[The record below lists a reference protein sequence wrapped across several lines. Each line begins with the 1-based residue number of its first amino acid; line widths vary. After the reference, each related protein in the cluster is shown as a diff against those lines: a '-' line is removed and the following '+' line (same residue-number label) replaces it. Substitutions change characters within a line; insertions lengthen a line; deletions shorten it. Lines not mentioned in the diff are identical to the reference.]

1 VTVPLETIF
10 WAGCIITVAYV
21 VYGLTGFGASI
32 VAIPLLAL
40 LFPLR
45 FSVPMM
51 VVFDL
56 GAGLIVG
63 WRGRG
68 RIETTELRRLI
79 PYMLVGVGLGA
90 TVLVKASDR
99 WLLLTLAV
107 FLIGYASWSL
117 AWPSGDRR
125 IGPRW
130 AAPLGTLGGMFAAT
144 FGTGGPLF
152 AIYLARRLSDKS
164 TLRTT
169 LSSMVTIAG
178 VARLAVFAVAG
189 LYLQSGLLIVAA
201 SLAPFALGGLFI
213 GSKAHGA
220 LPAQGMVKV
229 ILVLLIVSGLNL
241 LRRVSGMS

>member
-1 VTVPLETIF
+1 MTVPLETIV
-10 WAGCIITVAYV
+10 WAGCIITAAYV

-40 LFPLR
+40 FFPLR
-45 FSVPMM
+45 FAVPMM

-56 GAGLIVG
+56 GAGLILG

-117 AWPSGDRR
+117 AWPPGDRR

-152 AIYLARRLSDKS
+152 AIYLARRLPDKS

-169 LSSMVTIAG
+169 
-178 VARLAVFAVAG
+178 LAVFAVAG